1 MKRIFWAG
9 PTSCAAVAVL
19 VLAPYGVSAAL
30 EVFTDRNAFL
40 AIAGP
45 TAYTEDFSTATPGT
59 VRSGETPTFG
69 TLLFSY
75 EGSPD
80 GGNGD
85 AFDGQPLIQ
94 DPGDVNR
101 SREFMGEVNVDG
113 TPSGIH
119 TFSFPDPV
127 FAFGGSFSGAITGAK
142 LTAIAAGET
151 VKLSDYLSGRGTGF
165 FGITSSA
172 EFGSVSFGAEESSGS
187 EVFRLDDVVYATR
200 IEEIEESAPVV
211 PLPASFWFL
220 LAGAGA
226 LGAVRTGSRAK
237 ARCRANWRLG

>member
-30 EVFTDRNAFL
+30 EVFTDKNAFL
-40 AIAGP
+40 SVAGP

-59 VRSGETPTFG
+59 VKSGETPMFG

-80 GGNGD
+80 GGDGD
-85 AFDGQPLIQ
+85 AFDGQHWIQ

-101 SREFMGEVNVDG
+101 SREFMGEVNADD

-151 VKLSDYLSGRGTGF
+151 VRLSDYLSGRGTGF
-165 FGITSSA
+165 FGFTSPA
-172 EFGSVSFGAEESSGS
+172 EFGSVSFGAEQSTGS

-200 IEEIEESAPVV
+200 IEEIE
-211 PLPASFWFL
+211 
-220 LAGAGA
+220 
-226 LGAVRTGSRAK
+226 
-237 ARCRANWRLG
+237 